1 MSMGVIRVPH
11 NENFTTMSNYH
22 LRDKQLSLRAVGL
35 MSKMLSLPDD
45 WDYTVSGLA
54 SICREG
60 REAVRKVLQELETAG
75 YLEREQSRGGSGT
88 FAGYDYTLHEMPRA
102 VEDAGPYEEA
112 DGSPSPLPGNPGDG
126 EAPLP
131 KNPEPGNP
139 VPGFPPQVNTDNQ
152 RKTNI
157 PPIVPQRTA
166 PAPDQGR
173 RKRRRREAKAA
184 PDWKPERFA
193 AFWSAYPRGE
203 SKQAAIAAWDALKP
217 DEDLLHVMALA
228 LKRQMQSRA
237 WKDGIGIPYASTWIN
252 GRRWEDEVKG
262 APAEPEEPER
272 NGGYDLWT

>member
-1 MSMGVIRVPH
+1 MGVIRVPH

-75 YLEREQSRGGSGT
+75 YLEREQSRGGAGT

-102 VEDAGPYEEA
+102 VEGAGPYEETDA
-112 DGSPSPLPGNPGDG
+112 APVPLPKNPGDG

-131 KNPEPGNP
+131 KNPVPGNP
-139 VPGFPPQVNTDNQ
+139 VPGFPPQLNTDNQ
-152 RKTNI
+152 RKNNN
-157 PPIVPQRTA
+157 PPKAPQGAGADFVP
-166 PAPDQGR
+166 
-173 RKRRRREAKAA
+173 KAA
-184 PDWKPERFA
+184 PDWNPERFA
-193 AFWSAYPRGE
+193 AFWAYYPLHK
-203 SKQAAIAAWDALKP
+203 SKQAAIKAWDKLKP
-217 DEDLLHVMALA
+217 SDELLAVIGKALR
-228 LKRQMQSRA
+228 RQIAEEQAKAKKERRPFE
-237 WKDGIGIPYASTWIN
+237 WKLYASTYLN
-252 GRRWEDEVKG
+252 NARWTD
-262 APAEPEEPER
+262 AEESQSASGETIPQAE

>member
-1 MSMGVIRVPH
+1 MGVIRVPH

-75 YLEREQSRGGSGT
+75 YLEREQSRGGAGT

-102 VEDAGPYEEA
+102 VEDAGPY
-112 DGSPSPLPGNPGDG
+112 DGDDAGPVPLPGKPGDG

-139 VPGFPPQVNTDNQ
+139 VPGFPPQLNTDNQ
-152 RKTNI
+152 RKNNI
-157 PPIVPQRTA
+157 PPIVPQTQP
-166 PAPDQGR
+166 PAPEQGK
-173 RKRRRREAKAA
+173 RKKRRREAKTA

-217 DEDLLHVMALA
+217 DEELLHVMARA
-228 LKRQMQSRA
+228 LKRQMESKA
-237 WKDGIGIPYASTWIN
+237 WQDDIGIPYASTWIN
-252 GRRWEDEVKG
+252 GRRWEDEIKG
-262 APAEPEEPER
+262 APREPEKPER
-272 NGGYDLWT
+272 RLVGERC

>member
-75 YLEREQSRGGSGT
+75 YLEREQSRGGTGT

-102 VEDAGPYEEA
+102 VEDAGTYEEA
-112 DGSPSPLPGNPGDG
+112 DRPAPLPGKPGDG

-139 VPGFPPQVNTDNQ
+139 VPGFPPQLSTDNQ
-152 RKTNI
+152 GKNNT
-157 PPIVPQRTA
+157 PPIVPQNQP
-166 PAPDQGR
+166 PAREQGK
-173 RKRRRREAKAA
+173 RKKRRREAKAA

-217 DEDLLHVMALA
+217 DEELLHVMARA
-228 LKRQMQSRA
+228 LKRQMQSKA
-237 WKDGIGIPYASTWIN
+237 WQDDIGIPYASTWIN
-252 GRRWEDEVKG
+252 GRRWEDEIKG
-262 APAEPEEPER
+262 APVDPEAPER
-272 NGGYDLWT
+272 RLVGERC